1 MSGAAAAWAQAG
13 PTGGPGDVA
22 VQAIGVLLP
31 CGYLVVSMLLAM
43 AFAGD
48 AEPRISRARRP
59 MLWALLALHVG
70 LFAVHGASAG
80 GFPRFDTWMSISSVA
95 LATVLLFTGVTFRAP
110 QPTVGALVLFVA
122 GVLQMI
128 SSMFAE
134 THVTGAERPAS
145 AATAVH
151 VVTAALASASV
162 VLSGLYGFLY
172 LLLLRQMKRQT
183 FGALFRRLPDLTQL
197 AAMTR
202 RAALAGFLGLA
213 LGINVGIGIA
223 HAKGVSGFHYTDPT
237 VLLLLGVWLHFGL
250 IAFSRRI
257 RGLSAQR
264 ASLAAVAGLAVL
276 LGTLFL
282 AVVPGATF
290 HGLR

>member
-1 MSGAAAAWAQAG
+1 MSAAAGGLPGA
-13 PTGGPGDVA
+13 PGGPEDVA
-22 VQAIGVLLP
+22 VQALQVALP
-31 CGYLVVSMLLAM
+31 CGYLMVSMLFAM
-43 AFAGD
+43 AFAGE
-48 AEPRISRARRP
+48 AEPRIARVRRP
-59 MLWALLALHVG
+59 MLWALLLLHLA
-70 LFAVHGASAG
+70 LFAIHGAAAG
-80 GFPRFDTWMSISSVA
+80 GFPRFDTWMSVSAVA
-95 LATVLLFTGVTFRAP
+95 LATVVLFTGVTFRAP
-110 QPTVGALVLFVA
+110 QPTVGAIVLLTTGA
-122 GVLQMI
+122 LQMV
-128 SSMFAE
+128 SSMFARP
-134 THVTGAERPAS
+134 HVLAGEPAAT

-183 FGALFRRLPDLTQL
+183 FGALFRRLPDLAQL

-202 RAALAGFLGLA
+202 RAALAGFLGLT